1 MSNCIHYRHDF
12 TNKSV
17 HNFKTHNMA
26 QANLI
31 IKALKIEDSSYI
43 VEAKECFNTLQS
55 LVKDSKD
62 DSIDILLN
70 IVEWA
75 VE

>member
-1 MSNCIHYRHDF
+1 
-12 TNKSV
+12 
-17 HNFKTHNMA
+17 MA

-43 VEAKECFNTLQS
+43 VEAKEWFNTLQS
-55 LVKDSKD
+55 LVKDSED